1 MSVRGGR
8 PVGRLIGLRFALAA
22 VVALVGLAASAAETC
37 SALRPTELRPTDL
50 AECAVLEPDIRRPGA
65 LPMQEYQE
73 KLGRF
78 LRNYC
83 HRNPGAGWVTDKKL
97 RDTGPFVGHLASGP
111 RSGVYHGTHAP
122 VVVWYSPDM
131 YAWMKENR
139 PDHSD
144 LPQDKAA
151 VPDGAVMVK
160 EMFPP
165 PGARCADAD
174 PMKLEPTSGAAIMV
188 RAAAVSHDGWFWGWF
203 GWGKEWEPDWPA
215 KTTNAYPNMGFGQY
229 CTNCH
234 ASAKSNSTFAS
245 LKNVKGHP
253 GEPIVFLSQRF
264 FQDDSRQDNHHVM
277 VAMAIASLGQQPAG
291 PPGYNP
297 DFLRIYGGARPHA
310 KPSFETVSRLPP
322 ETYDNVW
329 AIPGSKLANSF
340 VTSDQCMGCHAAGST
355 GLQYDMTEP
364 TVGGTLRSMS
374 PWALWRSSPMG
385 LSGRDPFF
393 YAQVESETTH
403 FHPGAKTLIEN
414 TCFGCHGIAG
424 QRQHAMENA
433 KPDGSCAPFER
444 AMVDAMPLEGDARKA
459 HARFGALARDGITC
473 LACHRMALGE
483 DAAKHAGEPQNACM
497 AGKQEALNHDL
508 KGFAKTFTGAFPIA
522 GPDQVFGPFAEPK
535 QAPMK
540 NALGMIPEH
549 RTAMTSSEVCGS
561 CHTVHLPILKG
572 ERVIGH
578 AYEQATYAEWLFSAY
593 RSGTGITAANTTAPL
608 PHGAGEAPQ
617 SCQDCHMPSKDPKG
631 RPFASKVASIQEYS
645 TFPQT
650 ENVLPPK
657 EIDLQVRSDFSR
669 HTLVG
674 LNVWLIK
681 MAQQFSDVI
690 GNRGEDPMLSRKGV
704 SPLLVTE
711 EAMLDQAAN
720 RTADIALSEVARQA
734 GRLRAR
740 VTVRNKAGHKLPS
753 GVGFRRAFV
762 AVTVRDKAGRE
773 LWASGRT
780 DPMGVLRDERGEP
793 LAGELWWDA
802 ECKARIAP
810 ERRAHLPHFRTIRR
824 QSEAQVYQELVAAPG
839 VGDACGD
846 DAEAAGPL
854 TTSFLSVCKRV
865 KDNRILPKG
874 YLPRAARA
882 EVAAAIGANDQL
894 AQETGSVGIG
904 DDPDYVGGG
913 QDAVDYEIPLADLK
927 GAPASIEAVLYYQAT
942 PPFYLQDRFC
952 TAKGKDTDRLFL
964 LAGFLKQQGTESA
977 DWKLRLVSTGRV
989 AVP

>member
-1 MSVRGGR
+1 MGGR
-8 PVGRLIGLRFALAA
+8 WSAPHGWLRG
-22 VVALVGLAASAAETC
+22 ALVGALVLFVAPAIADTCPALRETELKPVDLAACAA
-37 SALRPTELRPTDL
+37 
-50 AECAVLEPDIRRPGA
+50 LEPDIRRPGA
-65 LPMQEYQE
+65 LPMQAYQE

-78 LRNYC
+78 LRAYC
-83 HRNPGAGWVTDKKL
+83 HRNPAAGWVTDKKL

-139 PDHSD
+139 PDHSEF
-144 LPQDKAA
+144 PEDKAP

-165 PGARCADAD
+165 PGARCAGED
-174 PMKLEPTSGAAIMV
+174 PMRLEPTSGAAVMV
-188 RAAAVSHDGWFWGWF
+188 RAAEVSHDGWFWGWF
-203 GWGKEWEPDWPA
+203 GWKDWQPDWPA
-215 KTTNAYPNMGFGQY
+215 KTDNAYPNMGFGQY

-234 ASAKSNSTFAS
+234 ASAKSNGTFAS

-253 GEPIVFLSQRF
+253 GEPLVFLSQRF
-264 FQDDSRQDNHHVM
+264 FQDQNRGDNHHVL
-277 VAMAIASLGQQPAG
+277 VAMAIASLGQTEPSR
-291 PPGYNP
+291 P
-297 DFLRIYGGARPHA
+297 DYHPEFLRVFGGARPGV
-310 KPSFETVSRLPP
+310 KPNFDTVSRLPP

-340 VTSDQCMGCHAAGST
+340 VTSDQCLGCHAAGST
-355 GLQYDMTEP
+355 GLQYDMAEP
-364 TVGGTLRSMS
+364 TVGGTLRSFS
-374 PWALWRSSPMG
+374 PWAQWRSSPMG

-403 FHPGAKTLIEN
+403 FHPESKKLIED
-414 TCFGCHGIAG
+414 TCFGCHGIGG

-433 KPDGSCAPFER
+433 KPDGTCTPFER
-444 AMVDAMPLEGDARKA
+444 AMVDATPLEGDAKKA

-473 LACHRMALGE
+473 LACHRMAIGD
-483 DAAKHAGEPQNACM
+483 DAAKHASEPQNACI
-497 AGKQEALNHDL
+497 AGKQERLNHEL

-522 GPDQVFGPFAEPK
+522 SPDRVFGPFAEPK
-535 QAPMK
+535 EVPMK
-540 NALGMIPEH
+540 NGIGMIPQH
-549 RTAMTSSEVCGS
+549 RQAMTSSEVCGS
-561 CHTVHLPILKG
+561 CHTVHLPILKEG
-572 ERVIGH
+572 RVIGH

-593 RSGTGITAANTTAPL
+593 RTGTGITAANTTAPL
-608 PHGAGEAPQ
+608 PHGRGEAAQ
-617 SCQDCHMPSKDPKG
+617 SCQDCHMPDKDGKG
-631 RPFASKVASIQEYS
+631 RALASKVASIQEYS

-650 ENVLPPK
+650 ENVLPAK
-657 EIDLQVRSDFSR
+657 EIDLPVRQDYSR

-681 MAQQFSDVI
+681 MAQQFSEVL

-720 RTADIALSEVARQA
+720 RTADISVSGVARSG

-740 VTVRNKAGHKLPS
+740 VTIRNKAGHKFPS

-762 AVTVRDKAGRE
+762 AFTVRDKSGRE

-780 DPMGVLRDERGEP
+780 DAMGVLQDERGRP

-810 ERRAHLPHFRTIRR
+810 ERREHLPHFRTIRR
-824 QSEAQVYQELVAAPG
+824 QGEVQIYQELVAAPG
-839 VGDACGD
+839 EGTVCGD
-846 DAEAAGPL
+846 HAPAQGPL

-865 KDNRILPKG
+865 KDNRILPHG
-874 YLPRAARA
+874 YLPLAARR
-882 EVAAAIGANDQL
+882 EVAAAIGADDKL
-894 AQETGSVGIG
+894 AEETGSVGVG
-904 DDPDYVGGG
+904 DDPDYAAGG
-913 QDAVDYEIPLADLK
+913 QDMVEYDIPLADMS
-927 GAPASIEAVLYYQAT
+927 GAPASVEAVLYYQAQ

-952 TAKGKDTDRLFL
+952 TAKGRDADRLFL
-964 LAGFLKQQGTESA
+964 LAGFLKQSGTESA
-977 DWKLRLVSTGRV
+977 DWKLRLVSTGRIPV
-989 AVP
+989 R